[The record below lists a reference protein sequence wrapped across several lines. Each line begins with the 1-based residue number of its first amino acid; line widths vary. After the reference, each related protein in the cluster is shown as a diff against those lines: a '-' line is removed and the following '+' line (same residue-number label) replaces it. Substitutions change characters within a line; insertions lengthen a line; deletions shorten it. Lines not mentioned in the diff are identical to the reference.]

1 MLRKYFPP
9 GYACKGTKDP
19 ASDRLTRQ
27 KCKKKIV
34 DWMFVK
40 MIILEILRDTEEL
53 KTVLKNKESG
63 YQARI
68 EHGSISLD

>member
-1 MLRKYFPP
+1 
-9 GYACKGTKDP
+9 
-19 ASDRLTRQ
+19 
-27 KCKKKIV
+27 
-34 DWMFVK
+34 MFVK